1 MTSKLT
7 LVSHTLCPY
16 VQRAAIVLIE
26 KGIPFERKYIDLA
39 NKPNWFKQISPL
51 GKTPVLLAGE
61 SPIFESSVICEYLE
75 ETANPKMHPA
85 NPVKKAQHR
94 AWIEFSSSILNDIAG
109 LYNAIDERGFN
120 EKSRQ
125 IKNKFSQLE
134 NVLESGPSIIGGSF
148 CEENFAGPYFS
159 GERFSLVDAAFGP
172 VFRYFEVFDTFYAG
186 GWFNEFPKLKNWKNN
201 LMKRPSVQQAVSA
214 DYENNLLVF
223 LQKRHS
229 YISDL
234 LLHEKEIQH

>member
-61 SPIFESSVICEYLE
+61 NPIFESSVICEYLE
-75 ETANPKMHPA
+75 ETANPKMHPS
-85 NPVKKAQHR
+85 NPLNKAQHR
-94 AWIEFSSSILNDIAG
+94 SWIEFSSSILNDIAG
-109 LYNAIDERGFN
+109 LYNAIDETSFN

-134 NVLESGPSIIGGSF
+134 NVLKS
-148 CEENFAGPYFS
+148 GPYFS
-159 GERFSLVDAAFGP
+159 GAYFSGEKFSLVDSAFGP
-172 VFRYFEVFDTFYAG
+172 VFRYFEVFDTFFAG
-186 GWFNEFPKLKNWKNN
+186 GWFNDFPKLENWKNS
-201 LMKRPSVQQAVSA
+201 LMKRPAVQQAVSE

-223 LQKRHS
+223 LHKRHS
-229 YISDL
+229 YITDL
-234 LLHEKEIQH
+234 LLHKKEVQHLECDL

>member
-61 SPIFESSVICEYLE
+61 SPIFESMVICEYLE

-85 NPVKKAQHR
+85 NPLDKAQHR
-94 AWIEFSSSILNDIAG
+94 AWVEFSSSILNDIGG
-109 LYNAIDERGFN
+109 LYNAMDETVFN

-134 NVLESGPSIIGGSF
+134 NVLKNETYFSG
-148 CEENFAGPYFS
+148 AYFS
-159 GERFSLVDAAFGP
+159 GEKFSLVDAAFGP

-186 GWFNEFPKLKNWKNN
+186 GWFNEFPKLKHWKNN
-201 LMKRPSVQQAVSA
+201 LMKRPSIQQAVTA
-214 DYENNLLVF
+214 DYKNNLLVF
-223 LQKRHS
+223 LQNRHS
-229 YISDL
+229 YISEL
-234 LLHEKEIQH
+234 LIHNKDSLVDTVIQG

>member
-51 GKTPVLLAGE
+51 GKTPVLLAGD
-61 SPIFESSVICEYLE
+61 SPIFESMVICEYLE
-75 ETANPKMHPA
+75 EIANPKMHPA
-85 NPVKKAQHR
+85 NPISKAQHR
-94 AWIEFSSSILNDIAG
+94 AWIEFSSSILNDIGG
-109 LYNAIDERGFN
+109 LYNAIDETGFN

-134 NVLESGPSIIGGSF
+134 NVLKNETYSS
-148 CEENFAGPYFS
+148 CAYFS
-159 GERFSLVDAAFGP
+159 GEKFSLVDAAFGP

-186 GWFNEFPKLKNWKNN
+186 GWFNEFPKLKHWKNN
-201 LMKRPSVQQAVSA
+201 LMKRPSIQQAVTA
-214 DYENNLLVF
+214 DYKNNLLVF
-223 LQKRHS
+223 LQNRHS
-229 YISDL
+229 YISEL
-234 LLHEKEIQH
+234 LIHNKDSLVDTVIQG

>member
-39 NKPNWFKQISPL
+39 NKPDWFKKISPL
-51 GKTPVLLAGE
+51 GKTPVLLADE
-61 SPIFESSVICEYLE
+61 NPIFESSVICEYLE

-85 NPVKKAQHR
+85 NPISKAQHR
-94 AWIEFSSSILNDIAG
+94 AWVEFASSILNNIAG
-109 LYNAIDERGFN
+109 LYNAIDESGFN

-134 NVLESGPSIIGGSF
+134 EVLES
-148 CEENFAGPYFS
+148 APYFS
-159 GERFSLVDAAFGP
+159 GEKFSLVDAAFGP

-186 GWFNEFPKLKNWKNN
+186 GWFNEFPKLESWKNN
-201 LMKRPSVQQAVSA
+201 LMKRPSIQQAVSA

-223 LQKRHS
+223 LQKRRS
-229 YISDL
+229 YISGL
-234 LLHEKEIQH
+234 LLQKKEAQY

>member
-39 NKPNWFKQISPL
+39 NKPNWFKNVSPL

-61 SPIFESSVICEYLE
+61 NPIFESSVICEYLE

-85 NPVKKAQHR
+85 NPISKAQHR
-94 AWIEFSSSILNDIAG
+94 AWIEFASSILNDIAG

-134 NVLESGPSIIGGSF
+134 NVLKSGATFFGES
-148 CEENFAGPYFS
+148 
-159 GERFSLVDAAFGP
+159 FSLVDAAFGP

-186 GWFNEFPKLKNWKNN
+186 GWFNEFPKLESWKNN
-201 LMKRPSVQQAVSA
+201 LMQRPSIQQAVSA
-214 DYENNLLVF
+214 DYENNLRVF

-229 YISDL
+229 YISEL
-234 LLHEKEIQH
+234 LMHKQDFLVDAVIQG